1 MSNERSDERGNECGS
16 EPVLTGVL
24 IDDATLTLDE
34 FCAACATDRDWVIV
48 RVETGLLECCEKTG
62 TCIEHRFA
70 SRHLL
75 RARQLLDIER
85 DFDANAELAALVVDL
100 SEEVRRLRVRL
111 AALGDEDGGE
121 AQPSNEVRT
130 ACP

>member
-1 MSNERSDERGNECGS
+1 MSDQHSDDRGS

-48 RVETGLLECCEKTG
+48 RIETGLLECCEKTG
-62 TCIEHRFA
+62 DCVEHRFA

-75 RARQLLDIER
+75 RARRLLEIER

-100 SEEVRRLRVRL
+100 GEEVRRLRARL
-111 AALGDEDGGE
+111 AALGDEDGG
-121 AQPSNEVRT
+121 
-130 ACP
+130 